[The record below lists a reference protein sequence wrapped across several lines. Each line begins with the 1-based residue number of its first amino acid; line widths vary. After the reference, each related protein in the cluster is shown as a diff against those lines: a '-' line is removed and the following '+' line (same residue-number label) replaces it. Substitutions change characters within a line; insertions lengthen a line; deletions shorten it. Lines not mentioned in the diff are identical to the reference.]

1 MTSTT
6 DTNENTE
13 SNTES
18 TVKRS
23 IDLINPFIV
32 SAEDAWSTMLQSACV
47 RGDVQRVVDGHH
59 MKHMTS
65 TIGIS
70 GGMAGAI
77 SISMDEQTAQNI
89 LFQMTGLE
97 SEGVDEFV
105 RDAVG
110 EMANIVAG
118 KGKRDLE
125 DFSLKISLPQVIIGQ
140 DYTVYAP
147 RWAMHVYIPFTS
159 ELGDFTLDVGFD
171 RNRRS

>member
-6 DTNENTE
+6 DINSKTETSTN
-13 SNTES
+13 
-18 TVKRS
+18 KRT
-23 IDLINPFIV
+23 IDLINPFIE
-32 SAEDAWSTMLQSACV
+32 SAEETWATMLESPCI
-47 RGDVQRVVDGHH
+47 RGEVQRVVDGHH
-59 MKHMTS
+59 MQNLTS

-77 SISMDEQTAQNI
+77 SISMSEKTAQNI
-89 LFQMTGLE
+89 LFKMTGLE

-105 RDAVG
+105 RDAIG

-125 DFSLKISLPQVIIGQ
+125 DFSLKISLPQVIIGE

-159 ELGDFTLDVGFD
+159 DLGEFTLDVGFD
-171 RNRRS
+171 QNRTA